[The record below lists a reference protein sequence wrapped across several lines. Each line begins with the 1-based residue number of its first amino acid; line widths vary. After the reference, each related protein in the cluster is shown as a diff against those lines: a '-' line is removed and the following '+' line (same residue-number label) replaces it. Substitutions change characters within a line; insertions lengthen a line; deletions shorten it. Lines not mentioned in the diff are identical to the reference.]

1 MSRRLKYYA
10 KFMGGWH
17 PVVLTSSFG
26 DSTLS
31 LANCILAFW
40 QREKKRKLLQRSEN
54 ILFGERCKYQEPH
67 HLEKVI
73 KPKKQNK
80 TNKQTSC
87 LEKRLWMTLPAG
99 PLPAPMT
106 VTSGF
111 SIRADRKCSTSLSA
125 PLLPLSERASWNLKR
140 REWARATTSSQS
152 CSCFTNSWQAKI
164 MNRFSWML
172 KYSFKFLR
180 ILVLKISSKSI
191 N

>member
-67 HLEKVI
+67 QLEKVI

-172 KYSFKFLR
+172 KFIQFQVFAYPHS
-180 ILVLKISSKSI
+180 
-191 N
+191 

>member
-1 MSRRLKYYA
+1 MASSDI
-10 KFMGGWH
+10 
-17 PVVLTSSFG
+17 LTSSFG